1 MLASVWDFRQTIE
14 VTKIPAAS
22 RTLELLKAMAEIG
35 QPTTATRLAQ
45 KLEIPRSS
53 IYQLLEILK
62 AQGFAIHYPEQR
74 RWALGL
80 AAWELG
86 SAYQRHEPLER
97 LARPVLQR
105 LVAELAKVTS
115 VVGHLG
121 ILDGSDVLYL
131 LEERPAQSLRLVTD
145 VGVRLPAHLTASGRS
160 MLAKLD
166 SKQLSASF
174 RGRELSIRTGLGPTN
189 LTALSSLLTKEREQ
203 GYALEVDEVSLG
215 YASVGVAIVDHLE
228 HPIAGLAITLQ
239 SHELEKLQL
248 LQLAKALTKAA
259 GELSRKFGHH
269 G

>member
-1 MLASVWDFRQTIE
+1 M
-14 VTKIPAAS
+14 TKIPAAS
-22 RTLELLKAMAEIG
+22 RTLELLRTLAEIG
-35 QPTTATRLAQ
+35 QPTTASRLAQ
-45 KLEIPRSS
+45 KLGIPRSS
-53 IYQLLEILK
+53 TYQLLEILK
-62 AQGFAIHYPEQR
+62 EQGFAIHYPEQR

-97 LARPVLQR
+97 GVRPVLQR
-105 LVAELAKVTS
+105 LVTELSQVTS

-131 LEERPAQSLRLVTD
+131 LEERPSQSLRLVTD

-166 SKQLSASF
+166 AKQLAASF
-174 RGRELSIRTGLGPTN
+174 RGRELANRTGLGARTLAELN
-189 LTALSSLLTKEREQ
+189 SLLIQERSQ
-203 GYALEVDEVSLG
+203 GYAVEVDEVSLG

-228 HPIAGLAITLQ
+228 HPIAGIAITLQ

-248 LQLAKALTKAA
+248 SKLAKALTKAA
-259 GELSRKFGHH
+259 SDISRKFGHH